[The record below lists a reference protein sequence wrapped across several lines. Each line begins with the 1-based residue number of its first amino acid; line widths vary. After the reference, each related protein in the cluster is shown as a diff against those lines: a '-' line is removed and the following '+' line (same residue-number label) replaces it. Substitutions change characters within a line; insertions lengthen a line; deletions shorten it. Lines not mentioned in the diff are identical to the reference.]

1 MIPNASDFNIKYP
14 QNAGNP
20 TLKTG
25 KFVTL
30 SKTLFA
36 FIITLWFS
44 SCRTCNCPAYSM
56 TQETTAVT
64 ISSDPVS
71 VNK

>member
-1 MIPNASDFNIKYP
+1 MIRYTSDFNIKYP
-14 QNAGNP
+14 RNAGNP

-25 KFVTL
+25 KIISLTMIL
-30 SKTLFA
+30 YA

-44 SCRTCNCPAYSM
+44 SCKTCKCPAYSM
-56 TQETTAVT
+56 TQETFAVT
-64 ISSDPVS
+64 ISTDPVS

>member
-1 MIPNASDFNIKYP
+1 MIPHASDFNIKYP
-14 QNAGNP
+14 QNDGNP

-25 KFVTL
+25 KIIFHIMIL
-30 SKTLFA
+30 SA

-44 SCRTCNCPAYSM
+44 SCKTCNCPAYSM